1 MAGLKTPMGWKQS
14 TVPDEPKDI
23 QSVEDLIDDPQNP
36 NKGTL
41 RGEQLLEYSFE
52 TVGAGRPPVVDRYG
66 LITAGNKTVR
76 MAGEK
81 GIPIQVVRTEGDEL
95 VVVVRDDLDLSKDPK
110 ARTMAYLDNRVSEV
124 GLAWDPE
131 QLEKDLSSGMQLG
144 TMFTADELDDIL
156 SPPEKIEERYALA
169 ILSVDIPR
177 WDAFA
182 KMLKD
187 RYPHLPRPAGGGI
200 GPGALAAWV
209 KEQLDKE
216 LV

>member
-1 MAGLKTPMGWKQS
+1 MASKTPMGWKQS
-14 TVPDEPKDI
+14 SVPDEPKDI
-23 QSVEDLIDDPQNP
+23 QSIEDLVEDPQNP

-41 RGEQLLEYSFE
+41 RGEQLLEYSME
-52 TVGAGRPPVVDRYG
+52 QVGAGRPPVVDRYG
-66 LITAGNKTVR
+66 VIGAGNKTIR
-76 MAGEK
+76 MAQEK
-81 GIPIQVVRTEGDEL
+81 GIPIHVVRTEGDEL
-95 VVVVRDDLDLSKDPK
+95 VVVVRDDLDLATDPR

-124 GLAWDPE
+124 GLAWNQE

-144 TMFTADELDDIL
+144 TMFTADERDNVL
-156 SPPEKIEERYALA
+156 SPPEAIEERYALA

-182 KMLKD
+182 TFLKN

-200 GPGALAAWV
+200 GPAALAAWV